1 MWDLGFSR
9 SVPRQNKKGDQLMST
24 TTRRVSA
31 FCLITLLLLSFFG
44 LASARKQGPVWQ
56 KGTVTKASW
65 AEGKERFIE
74 VDSEEYILLPD
85 GRVRIARYYKTSDGQ
100 YYGRNIPLDQVY
112 LGTEVWIR
120 VEGRVIYQLIIEE

>member
-1 MWDLGFSR
+1 MNS
-9 SVPRQNKKGDQLMST
+9 

-44 LASARKQGPVWQ
+44 VASARKQGPVWQ
-56 KGTVTKASW
+56 RGTVTKASW
-65 AEGKERFIE
+65 TEGKEKFIE
-74 VDSEEYILLPD
+74 VDSEEYTFLPED
-85 GRVRIARYYKTSDGQ
+85 RVRIARYYKTSDGQ
-100 YYGRNIPLDQVY
+100 WYRRNVHLDQVY

>member
-1 MWDLGFSR
+1 MNS
-9 SVPRQNKKGDQLMST
+9 

-44 LASARKQGPVWQ
+44 VASARKQGPVWQ
-56 KGTVTKASW
+56 RGTVTKASW
-65 AEGKERFIE
+65 TEGKEKFIE
-74 VDSEEYILLPD
+74 VDSEEYTFLPD

-100 YYGRNIPLDQVY
+100 WYRRNVHLDQVY